1 VQISHRRSADT
12 LAGALGCIAGCRVV
26 FLPDWLI
33 EVAAGRVWP
42 VTVPGAFGSS
52 ETTFL

>member
-12 LAGALGCIAGCRVV
+12 LAGALGCRVV